1 MLGTRA
7 LSCKDYI
14 STFWGGDKKK
24 MKDDLRNGPLLGHL
38 AKPLA
43 TNKAATYRQPPGT
56 HTLSRGDDGGIHSIP
71 AQQDKCAWT
80 AVKRSFFQYTQ
91 SRTRETSNQASGP
104 TRSPSTGRG
113 LHVGRCR

>member
-56 HTLSRGDDGGIHSIP
+56 HTL
-71 AQQDKCAWT
+71 
-80 AVKRSFFQYTQ
+80 
-91 SRTRETSNQASGP
+91 TR
-104 TRSPSTGRG
+104 
-113 LHVGRCR
+113 